1 MGGNRM
7 NIIDDFIANY
17 VDLKALAAT
26 ADFQGVKNPVDGV
39 IYPHILAEI
48 PDHIKRQV
56 IDRITD
62 IFGREPES
70 ITMFMRRSPT
80 GVAVPHIAHTDNSMG
95 RFSLMLYLFD
105 NEGSGTAFI
114 RHKSTG
120 IMYAPESQDF
130 LNIVQADQN
139 KPEKWDL
146 VDMANAKENRAVIF
160 DSGKF
165 HCAMP
170 IGGFG
175 EGVEARTV
183 LTVFFN

>member
-1 MGGNRM
+1 M
-7 NIIDDFIANY
+7 NIIDDFIASY
-17 VDLKALAAT
+17 DDLKLLARS
-26 ADFQGVKNPVDGV
+26 ADFSGVKNPVDGV
-39 IYPHILAEI
+39 IYPYIFADI
-48 PDHIKRQV
+48 PMHIKRQV
-56 IDRITD
+56 IDTIEC
-62 IFGREPES
+62 IFGRPPEAT
-70 ITMFMRRSPT
+70 TMFMRRSPA
-80 GVAVPHIAHTDNSMG
+80 GAPVPHIAHTDNSMG

-120 IMYAPESQDF
+120 IMYAPESTDF
-130 LNIVQADQN
+130 LSIVQADQN
-139 KPEKWDL
+139 NPGRWGI
-146 VDMANAKENRAVIF
+146 VDMAHAKENRAVIF

-175 EGVEARTV
+175 EGSEARTV